1 VTSTGRTGSLRAA
14 ALRPP
19 DTRRRTGAGLLGL
32 LLVIFVGQ
40 RVTPEPWLVLWPL
53 VPAIGAAAL
62 LLTQTQLPALGW
74 LPPALALGGLVAV
87 GAANEPWAWCLAAGC
102 LAASLLGLAERR
114 GAAWSARPWAFLPV
128 LVLAALLPL
137 APGYA
142 RLVADAVGGVRATQA
157 QQLSALEAT
166 QMTPEQRA
174 EAAQLV
180 AAGFGFLELLART
193 VLPAILF
200 AWVVALV
207 GLGERLSRR
216 LADFVKR
223 PLGPGAPLA
232 LWRLPDAAVWFLV
245 LGLALVVTK
254 DARVVPVGINL
265 ATSVGLAFA
274 LQGFAV
280 VQVFLTSSGMTP
292 GLVTL
297 LFVFVALAMWP
308 ILPVGCAGVGLMDV
322 WLDFRRLEP
331 RPHDDEPEGG
341 NEPWK

>member
-1 VTSTGRTGSLRAA
+1 VTSTGKDGRVAQRG
-14 ALRPP
+14 AL
-19 DTRRRTGAGLLGL
+19 DGKRRTGAGLLGL

-53 VPAIGAAAL
+53 VPAAGAAAL
-62 LLTQTQLPALGW
+62 LLTQTQLSFLGFLPA
-74 LPPALALGGLVAV
+74 ALVVGGVLLV

-102 LAASLLGLAERR
+102 LATSLLALAERR
-114 GAAWSARPWAFLPV
+114 GAAWTTRPWAFLPV
-128 LVLAALLPL
+128 LVLAATMPL
-137 APGYA
+137 APGYD
-142 RLVADAVGGVRATQA
+142 RLVQAALAGIKATADQQVAALNAAT
-157 QQLSALEAT
+157 
-166 QMTPEQRA
+166 MTAEQRT

-180 AAGFGFLELLART
+180 GAAADFFALLART
-193 VLPAILF
+193 ILPAILF
-200 AWVVALV
+200 AWVVVLV

-216 LADFVKR
+216 LADVVKR
-223 PLGPGAPLA
+223 PLGPVAPLS

-245 LGLALVVTK
+245 AGLALVVTR
-254 DARVVPVGINL
+254 DARVTPVGINL
-265 ATSVGLAFA
+265 AASVGLAFA
-274 LQGFAV
+274 LQCFAV

-331 RPHDDEPEGG
+331 HSIEDEPEGG
-341 NEPWK
+341 KPWK

>member
-1 VTSTGRTGSLRAA
+1 
-14 ALRPP
+14 
-19 DTRRRTGAGLLGL
+19 LLFL

-53 VPAIGAAAL
+53 VPAIAAAAL

-74 LPPALALGGLVAV
+74 LPPALVMGGLIVLR
-87 GAANEPWAWCLAAGC
+87 AADEPWAWCLAAGC

-128 LVLAALLPL
+128 LVLAAALPL
-137 APGYA
+137 APGYD
-142 RLVADAVGGVRATQA
+142 RLVAAAVGGVRGTETQQVA
-157 QQLSALEAT
+157 ALNAT
-166 QMTPEQRA
+166 QMTAEQRA

-180 AAGFGFLELLART
+180 AAGFDFLALLART
-193 VLPAILF
+193 ILPALLF
-200 AWVVALV
+200 AWVVTLV
-207 GLGERLSRR
+207 GMGERLSRR

-223 PLGPGAPLA
+223 PLGPMTPLA
-232 LWRLPDAAVWFLV
+232 YWRLPDAAVWFLV
-245 LGLALVVTK
+245 AGLALVVTK
-254 DARVVPVGINL
+254 DARAMPVGLNL

-280 VQVFLTSSGMTP
+280 VQVFLTSAGMTP
-292 GLVTL
+292 GLVTM

-331 RPHDDEPEGG
+331 RPYEDEPEGG
-341 NEPWK
+341 KPWK